1 ESNRKLKKLDE
12 AKDEFISMASHQLR
26 TPLTSVKGYISMV
39 MEGDAGKLTGPQQW
53 LLQEAFTAA
62 QRMVYLIGDF
72 LNVSRLQTGR
82 FTLELKRSD
91 LAQVVNDEVSQLAT
105 TAARRNI
112 TIQYHHPVQFPML
125 TLDENKIRQV
135 IMNFI
140 DNAIFYS
147 RPSSVVEVT
156 LVNTGHEIRF
166 EVRDSGIGVPVSEQ
180 HKLFTKFFRAENARR
195 VRPDGTGIGLFMAKK
210 VITAHGGS
218 MIFSSKE
225 GQGSTFGFVLPL
237 AALKH
242 QAQKLR

>member
-1 ESNRKLKKLDE
+1 
-12 AKDEFISMASHQLR
+12 
-26 TPLTSVKGYISMV
+26 
-39 MEGDAGKLTGPQQW
+39 
-53 LLQEAFTAA
+53 
-62 QRMVYLIGDF
+62 
-72 LNVSRLQTGR
+72 
-82 FTLELKRSD
+82 
-91 LAQVVNDEVSQLAT
+91 
-105 TAARRNI
+105 
-112 TIQYHHPVQFPML
+112 
-125 TLDENKIRQV
+125 
-135 IMNFI
+135 MNFI